1 MGWTGVTDADEA
13 LPPLS
18 RHASSIAERMR
29 AVERAEADYAS
40 VLESIG
46 VRGSGRAVLAA
57 RRRRR
62 ADEPAFAKLADAVE
76 GLCSAWQLFR
86 LGAAAEGLTWRAALE
101 LTLPS
106 LFGDGS
112 QPEVTL
118 RQDTVFSYAVVR
130 SDEDVMKCFRWRL
143 AKGYC

>member
-1 MGWTGVTDADEA
+1 
-13 LPPLS
+13 
-18 RHASSIAERMR
+18 MR
-29 AVERAEADYAS
+29 DVERAEADYAS

-46 VRGSGRAVLAA
+46 ARRSNGAVLLA

-62 ADEPAFAKLADAVE
+62 AEEPAFAELADAVE

-86 LGAAAEGLTWRAALE
+86 LGAAAEGLTWQTALE
-101 LTLPS
+101 LKLPS

-112 QPEVTL
+112 QPGVTL

-130 SDEDVMKCFRWRL
+130 SDKDIMKCFHWRL

>member
-1 MGWTGVTDADEA
+1 VTDAAEA
-13 LPPLS
+13 LMPLF
-18 RHASSIAERMR
+18 RHARSIAERMR
-29 AVERAEADYAS
+29 DVEGAEADYAFA
-40 VLESIG
+40 LESTG
-46 VRGSGRAVLAA
+46 TRGSGRAVLAA
-57 RRRRR
+57 PKRWR

-130 SDEDVMKCFRWRL
+130 SDEDIMKCFRWRL